1 MMLKKVLEKY
11 VHLVCTC
18 LNTQNIYICSKNIK
32 TYVGRILSLRDWL
45 SLRRDGMKGPF
56 FVTKIFYL

>member
-32 TYVGRILSLRDWL
+32 TYVGRILTIFKRLTISEERWNE
-45 SLRRDGMKGPF
+45 RAF
-56 FVTKIFYL
+56 FCN